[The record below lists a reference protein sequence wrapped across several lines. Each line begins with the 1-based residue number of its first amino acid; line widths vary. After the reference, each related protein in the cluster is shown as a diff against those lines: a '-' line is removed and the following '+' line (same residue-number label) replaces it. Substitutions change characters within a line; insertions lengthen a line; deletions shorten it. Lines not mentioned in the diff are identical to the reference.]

1 MSNVVPFVVISLRN
15 PQRGLTMMKLAGID
29 YSLTSPAI
37 CVWKQNVDR
46 LFDFDS
52 CDLYYL
58 ETAQRL
64 KRANIGILNLHP
76 EPYPDWETEEQ
87 RHDLLSDWAMS
98 CIQGCEVFIEGYA
111 FATSGKSH
119 VRSVAENS
127 GLLKHKMYKSNQKF
141 TSVPPTVIKKY
152 ATGKGNANKE
162 VMYEAFNAELLTPP
176 DLKTTLKPKSTKL
189 TSPVTDIVDAYFI
202 AKWGWEGF
210 VS

>member
-1 MSNVVPFVVISLRN
+1 M
-15 PQRGLTMMKLAGID
+15 TKLAGID

-37 CVWKQNVDR
+37 CVWKQDVDR
-46 LFDFDS
+46 LFNFDS

-58 ETAQRL
+58 EDAQRL
-64 KRANIGILNLHP
+64 KRTNIGILNLHP

-127 GLLKHKMYKSNQKF
+127 GLLKHKMYKANQKF

-152 ATGKGNANKE
+152 ATGKGNSNKE
-162 VMYEAFNAELLTPP
+162 AMYDAFTAELLTPP

-189 TSPVTDIVDAYFI
+189 TSPVTDLVDAYFI